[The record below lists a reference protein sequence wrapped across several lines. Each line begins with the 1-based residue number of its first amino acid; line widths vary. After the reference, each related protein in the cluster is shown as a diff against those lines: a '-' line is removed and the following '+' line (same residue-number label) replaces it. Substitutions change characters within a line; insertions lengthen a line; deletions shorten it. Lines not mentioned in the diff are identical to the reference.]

1 MLYFRFS
8 LKVFKNPEA
17 CKEINRIEEQALVC
31 TDSESGG
38 SRECVAPA
46 EPVSRVLFEV
56 RLPDLTLLCT
66 AEGGIA

>member
-46 EPVSRVLFEV
+46 EPVPRVFKV

>member
-1 MLYFRFS
+1 MLHFRFS

-46 EPVSRVLFEV
+46 EPVSEYSRFDCL
-56 RLPDLTLLCT
+56 
-66 AEGGIA
+66 I